1 MNKLKELLHLP
12 KLPERIECFDIS
24 HNQGAETTGSMVV
37 FESGRPNKKEYRRF
51 KLQST
56 QGTPDDFKSMA
67 EVMAR
72 RYGIETKWPRP
83 DLIVLDGGK
92 GQLDAALPVIR
103 SCGIDTPV
111 IGLAKRMEEIYVEGQ
126 TDPIII
132 DPHEPALQLLQF
144 IRDEAHRFVIAYH
157 RKWTTKGIRNPYW
170 IILRESDHSVEM
182 HCGMLSVRLM
192 KCGMRQW
199 RNLPV

>member
-92 GQLDAALPVIR
+92 ASWML
-103 SCGIDTPV
+103 
-111 IGLAKRMEEIYVEGQ
+111 
-126 TDPIII
+126 
-132 DPHEPALQLLQF
+132 
-144 IRDEAHRFVIAYH
+144 RF
-157 RKWTTKGIRNPYW
+157 R
-170 IILRESDHSVEM
+170 
-182 HCGMLSVRLM
+182 
-192 KCGMRQW
+192 
-199 RNLPV
+199 

>member
-1 MNKLKELLHLP
+1 
-12 KLPERIECFDIS
+12 
-24 HNQGAETTGSMVV
+24 
-37 FESGRPNKKEYRRF
+37 
-51 KLQST
+51 
-56 QGTPDDFKSMA
+56 MA

-157 RKWTTKGIRNPYW
+157 RKWTSKRNTESILDHIAGIGPQRRNALWHAFRSLDEMRNATVEELTRVKGMNKTAAENVFRFFRMKKDEKRMLVEGFID
-170 IILRESDHSVEM
+170 RERDD
-182 HCGMLSVRLM
+182 LS
-192 KCGMRQW
+192 KF
-199 RNLPV
+199 

>member
-1 MNKLKELLHLP
+1 MERTIHCQAAG
-12 KLPERIECFDIS
+12 RIECFDIS
-24 HNQGAETTGSMVV
+24 HNQGRNYRIHGCVRKRAPSQ
-37 FESGRPNKKEYRRF
+37 KEYRRF

-126 TDPIII
+126 TD
-132 DPHEPALQLLQF
+132 
-144 IRDEAHRFVIAYH
+144 R
-157 RKWTTKGIRNPYW
+157 
-170 IILRESDHSVEM
+170 
-182 HCGMLSVRLM
+182 LS
-192 KCGMRQW
+192 
-199 RNLPV
+199 

>member
-1 MNKLKELLHLP
+1 M
-12 KLPERIECFDIS
+12 
-24 HNQGAETTGSMVV
+24 
-37 FESGRPNKKEYRRF
+37 
-51 KLQST
+51 
-56 QGTPDDFKSMA
+56 
-67 EVMAR
+67 
-72 RYGIETKWPRP
+72 
-83 DLIVLDGGK
+83 
-92 GQLDAALPVIR
+92 AALPVIR

-157 RKWTTKGIRNPYW
+157 RKWTSKRNTESYW

>member
-1 MNKLKELLHLP
+1 M
-12 KLPERIECFDIS
+12 ECFDIS
-24 HNQGAETTGSMVV
+24 HNQGAETTGAMVV

-92 GQLDAALPVIR
+92 GQLDAALPVIEAVELIHR
-103 SCGIDTPV
+103 SLALPSVWKKSMWKGRRIRLSLIRTNRRCSSCNLFVMKPIVLLSLIIESGRQKEYGIHIGSYCGN
-111 IGLAKRMEEIYVEGQ
+111 R
-126 TDPIII
+126 
-132 DPHEPALQLLQF
+132 
-144 IRDEAHRFVIAYH
+144 
-157 RKWTTKGIRNPYW
+157 TTA
-170 IILRESDHSVEM
+170 
-182 HCGMLSVRLM
+182 
-192 KCGMRQW
+192 
-199 RNLPV
+199 

>member
-1 MNKLKELLHLP
+1 
-12 KLPERIECFDIS
+12 
-24 HNQGAETTGSMVV
+24 
-37 FESGRPNKKEYRRF
+37 
-51 KLQST
+51 
-56 QGTPDDFKSMA
+56 
-67 EVMAR
+67 MAR

-103 SCGIDTPV
+103 SCGVDTPV

-157 RKWTTKGIRNPYW
+157 RKWTSKRNTESILDHIAGIGPQRRNALWHAFRSLDEMRNATVEELTRVKGMNKTAAENVFRF
-170 IILRESDHSVEM
+170 S
-182 HCGMLSVRLM
+182 G
-192 KCGMRQW
+192 
-199 RNLPV
+199 